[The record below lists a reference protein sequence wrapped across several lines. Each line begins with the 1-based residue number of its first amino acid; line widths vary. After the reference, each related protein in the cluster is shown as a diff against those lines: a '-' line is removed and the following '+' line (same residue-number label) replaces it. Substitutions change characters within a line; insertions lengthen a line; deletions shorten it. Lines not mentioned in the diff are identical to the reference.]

1 MQFRVVHRHAAI
13 PPRKARYVIDLVR
26 GQDVNRAFEILAFT
40 RKHATFHVKKLL
52 DSAVANASQAP
63 GINVNKL
70 FIAEARVDGG
80 PILPA
85 RFLTGPMG
93 RALPVRRRTSH
104 IHLVLSERGVEAV
117 LSPEKVSKEVKGKK
131 TVTTKSTEKAPEGAN
146 KNSETKAKKVST
158 KKGKS

>member
-13 PPRKARYVIDLVR
+13 PPRKVRYVIDLVR

-70 FIAEARVDGG
+70 FITEARVDGG

-85 RFLTGPMG
+85 RFMTGPMG

-104 IHLVLSERGVEAV
+104 IHLVISERGAETA
-117 LSPEKVSKEVKGKK
+117 LAPEKVSKEAKAPKASA
-131 TVTTKSTEKAPEGAN
+131 KSTAKAAEGAS
-146 KNSETKAKKVST
+146 KTATTKAKKTST
-158 KKGKS
+158 KKDKS